1 MMKDFSSFYS
11 DHITKSIQT
20 KRLLLDDDAIKNQI
34 EKVATL
40 IAEGMQSGA
49 ALHLCGNGGSAADAQ
64 HIAAE
69 LSGRYKLERHGLNA
83 EALHVNTSA
92 LTAIANDYGFD
103 DVYARLLQ
111 AKANKGDI
119 LIAISTSGN
128 SENIIRAI
136 HMAKSQEVKSIA
148 FTGIADSKASKLAN
162 LTIKVPSDETP
173 IIQESHIM
181 IGHMICDWI
190 ETSLFNS

>member
-1 MMKDFSSFYS
+1 MKDFSSFYS
-11 DHITKSIQT
+11 DHITKSIET
-20 KRLLLDDDAIKNQI
+20 KRLLLADDVIKKQI
-34 EKVATL
+34 QKVATM
-40 IAEGMQSGA
+40 IADSMKNGS

-92 LTAIANDYGFD
+92 LTAIANDFGFD
-103 DVYARLLQ
+103 EVYARLLQ
-111 AKANKGDI
+111 AKSNKGDV

-136 HMAKSQEVKSIA
+136 DMAKSQGVKSVA
-148 FTGIADSKASKLAN
+148 FTGIADSKASNLADI
-162 LTIKVPSDETP
+162 TIQIPSSDTP

-190 ETSLFNS
+190 ESSLFDS